1 MGPTAS
7 RHRPTRTALWSLDN
21 GRAVWQGQTRSSHTK
36 VRVPSPL
43 LAPLRECV
51 EQERALSSIYDVGIA
66 DPVILSAGRGFVG
79 SLPPGVPA
87 APGDSRGDACGPLVR
102 VIF

>member
-1 MGPTAS
+1 MEPRQRPCSLAGSDPQLSHKGP
-7 RHRPTRTALWSLDN
+7 RPFTT
-21 GRAVWQGQTRSSHTK
+21 
-36 VRVPSPL
+36 

-51 EQERALSSIYDVGIA
+51 EQERALSSIYEVGIA

-87 APGDSRGDACGPLVR
+87 APGDSHGDACGPLVR